1 MSGLQHLPLFR
12 PRNWLDNENNMHST
26 LSPAP
31 RLLADIG
38 GTNARFALQVDGQ
51 FVAIDA
57 LACADYPNLGAAID
71 AYLARAAALGFATH
85 AIRHVAIAIANPV
98 EDDLVRM
105 TNHHWSFSA
114 ARLRAE
120 RQFMTLLVVNDF
132 AALAMSLPYLRP
144 EQRERIGT
152 GPGGGAGLSGRPIGL
167 IGPGTGLGVSGAVQA
182 GGQWMALA
190 GEGGHASFA
199 PNTDD
204 ELVLLQAL
212 KREFGHVSAERVLS
226 GTGLEMIHRT
236 LAGEHLD
243 VASITGRALG
253 SRDAAC
259 MRTIGCFCGVLGSVA
274 GNVALTLG
282 ATGGMYIGGGIVPR
296 LGKLF
301 TQSTFRQRFED
312 KGRLAPY
319 LARIP
324 TWLITEQFPALVGVA
339 AMLAEKVKD

>member
-1 MSGLQHLPLFR
+1 MNAPF
-12 PRNWLDNENNMHST
+12 
-26 LSPAP
+26 SPP

-38 GTNARFALQVDGQ
+38 GTNARFALQIDDA
-51 FVAIDA
+51 FVAVDV
-57 LACADYPNLGAAID
+57 LACADYPTLGSAID
-71 AYLARAAALGFATH
+71 AYLARATAKGFPTG
-85 AIRHVAIAIANPV
+85 AIRHAAIAIANPV
-98 EDDLVRM
+98 DDDLVRM
-105 TNHHWSFSA
+105 TNHHWSFSV

-120 RQFMTLLVVNDF
+120 RQLLTLLVVNDF
-132 AALAMSLPYLRP
+132 AALAMSLPYLTP

-167 IGPGTGLGVSGAVQA
+167 IGPGTGLGVSGVIQA
-182 GGQWMALA
+182 GGQWIALA

-204 ELVLLQAL
+204 EIQILQAVR
-212 KREFGHVSAERVLS
+212 REFGHVSAERVLS
-226 GTGLEMIHRT
+226 GMGLELIHRT
-236 LAGEHLD
+236 LAGESLS
-243 VASITGRALG
+243 ATSITGRALG
-253 SRDAAC
+253 SNDAAC
-259 MRTIGCFCGVLGSVA
+259 VRTIACFCGVLGSVA

-324 TWLITEQFPALVGVA
+324 TWLITEQYPALVGVA
-339 AMLAEKVKD
+339 AMLSEKLKPA